1 MRFQPVS
8 ITFLVLIVALLAV
21 PSPGFV
27 QRQSSSTKTFQ
38 TTQETQIPTQLNVVP
53 GVETIGIAVASAAV
67 GAAARQPEIDLL
79 QAELTKAQSSLEESK
94 AELLQKIELLED
106 KLFEMDQAYEA
117 ETAKFKDEYEN
128 MKQDE
133 IVKLK
138 SKMKEDYKFK
148 LDIELE
154 KEKSRILSENFA
166 EKQSADEQSSK
177 LAQMRLRA
185 KELENAKK
193 TLELAVTKAD
203 QELQDLRQSNNA
215 KKGGF
220 WRF

>member
-21 PSPGFV
+21 PAHGFV
-27 QRQSSSTKTFQ
+27 LRQSSSTKTFQ